1 MLPDQELAVRLQQID
16 LRTADLNKEIAALPK
31 HLAEIL
37 KKLSGHEKRLDIDRA
52 ALVAN
57 QRDRKK
63 LEGDNQTNEQKIS
76 KLRDQM
82 LSAKNNEQY
91 RAFQKEIEFCE
102 AEIRKSEDRILDL
115 MGDSETLD
123 KNVKAAEISLKEQR
137 ARLEAEQA
145 EAKKRTAA
153 DQAELAKLVEER
165 RQTAS
170 GMTPEGLYGYERIR
184 KMRGNAIAELA
195 AGRCSACHVSQRPH
209 FIQELKR
216 GEKLMYCESCG
227 RMLFYNPPQSYE
239 QFAGV
244 EKNSS
249 T

>member
-1 MLPDQELAVRLQQID
+1 MRLQQID

-31 HLAEIL
+31 QLAEIQ
-37 KKLSGHEKRLDIDRA
+37 KKLSGHEKRLEIDRA

-63 LEGDNQTNEQKIS
+63 FEGDNQTNEQKIS

-102 AEIRKSEDRILDL
+102 AEIRKSDDRILDL
-115 MGDSETLD
+115 MGDSEILD
-123 KNVKAAEISLKEQR
+123 KNVKAAEVSLKEQR
-137 ARLEAEQA
+137 ARLEVEQA
-145 EAKKRTAA
+145 DAKKRTLA

-170 GMTPEGLYGYERIR
+170 GMTPEGLSGYERIR
-184 KMRGNAIAELA
+184 KMRGNAIAELVG
-195 AGRCSACHVSQRPH
+195 GRCSACHVTQRPH

-227 RMLFYNPPQSYE
+227 RMLFYNPPQSFE

>member
-31 HLAEIL
+31 QLAEIE
-37 KKLSGHEKRLDIDRA
+37 KKLSGHERRLEVDRA

-63 LEGDNQTNEQKIS
+63 LEGDNQANEQKIS

-82 LSAKNNEQY
+82 LAAKNNEQY

-102 AEIRKSEDRILDL
+102 SEIRKSDDRILDL
-115 MGDSETLD
+115 MGESEALD
-123 KNVKAAEISLKEQR
+123 KNVKTADGALKEER
-137 ARLEAEQA
+137 AKLEVEKG

-153 DQAELAKLVEER
+153 DQAELAKLSEER
-165 RQTAS
+165 KQTAA
-170 GMTPEGLYGYERIR
+170 GMTPAGLTAYERIR
-184 KMRGNAIAELA
+184 KMRGSAIAELVG
-195 AGRCSACHVSQRPH
+195 GRCTACHVSQRPH

-216 GEKLMYCESCG
+216 GDKLMFCESCG
-227 RMLFYNPPQSYE
+227 RILFYNPPQSYE

-244 EKNSS
+244 EKN
-249 T
+249 TGA